1 MDWNFFFLICVKS
14 RPPKHTADWFFIG
27 VALAQL
33 ILLESHSFMS
43 CRLVLPL
50 CFLELQEHTV
60 RRMHCPPPPPLSLTQ
75 VVICRKT
82 ADRGSPI
89 PPDTQCSS
97 CLVYHT
103 DSDFFSGPTLITTQL
118 LHCSCLAHN
127 GISTKVCIPLLSGD
141 GRGVQ
146 ESERRFFSGAA
157 AVSDSSV
164 FLIKLTGKFCLHM
177 FKVRFRLHK

>member
-1 MDWNFFFLICVKS
+1 
-14 RPPKHTADWFFIG
+14 
-27 VALAQL
+27 
-33 ILLESHSFMS
+33 MS

-60 RRMHCPPPPPLSLTQ
+60 RRMHCPPPPPVSHPPPLSLPLTQ
-75 VVICRKT
+75 VFICRKT

-89 PPDTQCSS
+89 PPDIQCSS

-127 GISTKVCIPLLSGD
+127 GISTKVCIPLLSGEGRR

-146 ESERRFFSGAA
+146 ERAQIFLRSSRGLGFFSIFDQTDRQILFAY
-157 AVSDSSV
+157 V
-164 FLIKLTGKFCLHM
+164 
-177 FKVRFRLHK
+177 